1 MKYKHTQNLGWCRN
15 GEKLKEQTINLGERL
30 GGVPMMT
37 NQSKKNMTLERT
49 YDVVRDFERINIHQT

>member
-1 MKYKHTQNLGWCRN
+1 MKYKHTQNLGWCLN

-30 GGVPMMT
+30 WGVPMMT

-49 YDVVRDFERINIHQT
+49 YDGVQK